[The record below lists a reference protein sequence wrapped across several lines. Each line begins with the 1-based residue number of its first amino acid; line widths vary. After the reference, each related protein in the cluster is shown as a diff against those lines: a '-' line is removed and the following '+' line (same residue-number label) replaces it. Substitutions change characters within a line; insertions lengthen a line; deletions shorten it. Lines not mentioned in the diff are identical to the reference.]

1 MQADSPTRPGKPGL
15 AGVITV
21 YVFLAAVIAR
31 TVLWTE
37 TDIQSLLPYYLGLEL
52 TFLFIFSLTLWR
64 SPAQR
69 GWQHFTFI
77 IQCAIILV
85 LLSFYSH
92 LDFITIFFIVLSYQA
107 ALFFPGRISWTWI
120 GIFLLLLC
128 GSLMFY
134 KGVLKGLSLAMT
146 PLVGCIIFP
155 AYIIAAKEIEIARVR
170 SQLILEE
177 LQGKNQQLREYADR
191 VAELT
196 ALEERNRLALE
207 LNDSVSKALSDIII
221 DTQSAQLLLR
231 REPEHARPQI
241 EKLQELAQKTL
252 TKMRDLIV
260 HLRI

>member
-37 TDIQSLLPYYLGLEL
+37 TDIHSLLPYYLGLEL

-64 SPAQR
+64 PPAQC
-69 GWQHFTFI
+69 GWQYFI
-77 IQCAIILV
+77 FVIQCAIILG
-85 LLSFYSH
+85 LLSLYSH

-107 ALFFPGRISWTWI
+107 ALYFPGRISWTWI
-120 GIFLLLLC
+120 GIFILLLG

-134 KGVLKGLSLAMT
+134 KGATKGLSLAMT

-155 AYIIAAKEIEIARVR
+155 AYIIAAKEIETARVR
-170 SQLILEE
+170 SQFILEE
-177 LQGKNQQLREYADR
+177 LQGKNQQLREYTER

-207 LNDSVSKALSDIII
+207 LHDSVLKALSDIIL

-231 REPEHARPQI
+231 REPKDARPQI
-241 EKLQELAQKTL
+241 EKLQGLAQNAL
-252 TKMRDLIV
+252 TEMRDLII